1 MISTPAERGAY
12 GNCNYGRDRHPSA
25 GFGYLI
31 GVRGKISLIHARHRN
46 RVSERDKPAFCRLV
60 GFGNGL
66 IGLGLLSVPVLTGLF
81 GESAALPVMV
91 GCILLGGV
99 VVLSAIHKYNS

>member
-1 MISTPAERGAY
+1 MFHIPAERS
-12 GNCNYGRDRHPSA
+12 GNCDHGRDRY
-25 GFGYLI
+25 FLLVLGYLS
-31 GVRGKISLIHARHRN
+31 GVRGKISLVHSRHRN

-66 IGLGLLSVPVLTGLF
+66 IGLGLLSMPVLTGLL

-99 VVLSAIHKYNS
+99 VVLSAIYKYNA

>member
-1 MISTPAERGAY
+1 METAIMVVTGILLLVL
-12 GNCNYGRDRHPSA
+12 
-25 GFGYLI
+25 GYLI
-31 GVRGKISLIHARHRN
+31 GVRGKISLIHSRHRN
-46 RVSERDKPAFCRLV
+46 RVSERDKPAFCSLV

-81 GESAALPVMV
+81 GESAALAVMV